1 MDDVIISIV
10 SVTAII
16 FLLLIGIAFSFFR
29 VQKQR
34 TQQQEELAATRLNYE
49 KELRKV
55 ETEEREA
62 VLHQLAQDLH
72 DNIGQLLMAMHIQ
85 IQTQKTTHPETAEG
99 YQPIEIYLGEVT
111 QQLRLLSKTLNT
123 DSILQNGLDGAVL
136 LQIERLKALKRFTVE
151 STIQYSG
158 SPFEKDAE
166 LMVFRVFQEIIQNI
180 LKHTKPT
187 LVTITLTSSE
197 EQFLLEV
204 KDDGPGFDYATLLTT
219 NKASGVRNI
228 LKRSELVGLNCEFIT
243 EPGKGTSVILKK

>member
-1 MDDVIISIV
+1 MNDIVLGIIVTTVVI
-10 SVTAII
+10 
-16 FLLLIGIAFSFFR
+16 LLLVTGIAFSFFR

-34 TQQQEELAATRLNYE
+34 TQQQEELAMARLNYE

-85 IQTQKTTHPETAEG
+85 IQTQKMTHPETAEG
-99 YQPIEIYLGEVT
+99 YQPVEIYLGEVT
-111 QQLRLLSKTLNT
+111 QQLRLLSKTLNS

-136 LQIERLKALKRFTVE
+136 LQIERLKSLKRFAVE
-151 STIQYSG
+151 FNIQYSG

-166 LMVFRVFQEIIQNI
+166 LIAFRIFQEIVQNI
-180 LKHTKPT
+180 LKHTKPK
-187 LVTITLTSSE
+187 LVSIKLISSDLKF
-197 EQFLLEV
+197 QLEV
-204 KDDGPGFDYATLLTT
+204 HDDGPGFDYASLLKT

-228 LKRSELVGLNCEFIT
+228 LKRAELLGLKCEFIT

>member
-1 MDDVIISIV
+1 MNDVIISIV

-34 TQQQEELAATRLNYE
+34 SVQQEELAAARLNYE

-62 VLHQLAQDLH
+62 ILHQLAQDLH

-123 DSILQNGLDGAVL
+123 DSILQNGLDGAIL
-136 LQIERLKALKRFTVE
+136 LQIERLKSLKRFAVE
-151 STIQYSG
+151 FNIQYSG

-166 LMVFRVFQEIIQNI
+166 LIAFRIFQEIVQNI
-180 LKHTKPT
+180 LKHTKPK
-187 LVTITLTSSE
+187 LVSIKLTSSDLK
-197 EQFLLEV
+197 FVLEV
-204 KDDGPGFDYATLLTT
+204 KDDGPGFDYDSLLKT

-228 LKRSELVGLNCEFIT
+228 LKRAELLGLNCEFVS